1 METTETP
8 AVDESP
14 RLIADGIKEQVAT
27 LEAQVNTLR
36 DTVARERA
44 NVRELYTNL
53 NDEIESNELDE
64 NSKLTYRELSDHLS
78 AVFGNELLF
87 RKEYEAHIQFTVNVV
102 AKYWATDDEAA
113 REVAQSIEL
122 SVDEDDISW
131 SGDGNDVI
139 TEVYVDDTRIR
150 SVEEQ

>member
-1 METTETP
+1 METTATP
-8 AVDESP
+8 VVDESP

-36 DTVARERA
+36 DTIARERA

-53 NDEIESNELDE
+53 NDEIQSNELDE
-64 NSKLTYRELSDHLS
+64 KSTLTYRELSDHLVS
-78 AVFGNELLF
+78 VFGNELLF
-87 RKEYEAHIQFTVNVV
+87 RKEYETHIQFTVNVV
-102 AKYWATDDEAA
+102 AKFWATDDQAA
-113 REVAQSIEL
+113 REVAESIEL
-122 SVDEDDISW
+122 DVDDERVNW
-131 SGDGNDVI
+131 SGDGDDEI